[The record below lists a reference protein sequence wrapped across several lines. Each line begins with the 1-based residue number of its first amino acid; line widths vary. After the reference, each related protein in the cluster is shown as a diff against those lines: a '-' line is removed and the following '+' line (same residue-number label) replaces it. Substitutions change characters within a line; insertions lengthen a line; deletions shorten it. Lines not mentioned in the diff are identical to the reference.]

1 MYKKAPVLDLLIP
14 SWCAGCASPGDALCV
29 RCRRTMA
36 VPKPVERA
44 KAPPLHALTT
54 YKGSARR
61 AVIAFKERGRRELS
75 VPFAALLAHGAT
87 RVLDQPNL
95 RIVPVP
101 SRPLTALRRGGQH
114 MRLVAE
120 RMGTGMGSG
129 TVVWPLLRIDQRTRD
144 SVGLD
149 AAARSANLRGR
160 IRVGR
165 VPDDGPVLVVD
176 DVITTGATATACCE
190 ALRVAGANVKG
201 FLALTAT

>member
-1 MYKKAPVLDLLIP
+1 
-14 SWCAGCASPGDALCV
+14 
-29 RCRRTMA
+29 MA

-54 YKGSARR
+54 YQGPARR

-75 VPFAALLAHGAT
+75 VPFAALLATGAV
-87 RVLDQPNL
+87 RLVDHANL

-101 SRPLTALRRGGQH
+101 SRPLAALRRGGQH

-120 RMGTGMGSG
+120 RMGTG

-149 AAARSANLRGR
+149 AAARTANLSGR
-160 IRVGR
+160 ISVGR
-165 VPDDGPVLVVD
+165 VPDSGPVLVVD

-190 ALRVAGANVKG
+190 ALRLAGANVKG

>member
-1 MYKKAPVLDLLIP
+1 
-14 SWCAGCASPGDALCV
+14 
-29 RCRRTMA
+29 MA

-44 KAPPLHALTT
+44 KAPPLHALAT
-54 YKGSARR
+54 YQGPARR

-75 VPFAALLAHGAT
+75 GPFAALLATGAT
-87 RVLDQPNL
+87 RLVDHADL
-95 RIVPVP
+95 RVVPVP
-101 SRPLTALRRGGQH
+101 SRPLAALRRGGQH

-120 RMGTGMGSG
+120 RMGT
-129 TVVWPLLRIDQRTRD
+129 VVWPVLRIDQRTRD

-149 AAARSANLRGR
+149 PAERTANLSGR
-160 IRVGR
+160 ISVGR

-190 ALRVAGANVKG
+190 ALRLAGANVKG

>member
-1 MYKKAPVLDLLIP
+1 MYRKAAVLDLVVP
-14 SWCAGCASPGDALCV
+14 SWCAGCSTPGAALCV
-29 RCRRTMA
+29 RCCRAMA
-36 VPKPVERA
+36 VPRPVERA
-44 KAPPLHALTT
+44 KAPPLHALTA

-75 VPFAALLAHGAT
+75 VPFAALLASGAT
-87 RVLDQPNL
+87 RLLDRADL

-101 SRPLTALRRGGQH
+101 SRPLSALRRGGQH

-120 RMGTGMGSG
+120 RMGAG
-129 TVVWPLLRIDQRTRD
+129 TVVWPVLRIDQRTKD

-149 AAARSANLRGR
+149 SAARSANLRGR
-160 IRVGR
+160 ISVRR
-165 VPDDGPVLVVD
+165 VPDDGPVVVVD

-190 ALRVAGANVKG
+190 ALRRAGANVKA